1 MDREIIDD
9 EIRQMYEESGSP
21 PKILDESTI
30 KVPIRNLPLHKPI
43 LLEEGSSV
51 AQALDLMKKNRI
63 GCMLVVRN
71 GKLTGIFTERDVL
84 MKIVGTPLDLST
96 TPIETLMTRNPD
108 CLQPDDMIAFALN
121 RMHIGGFRHIPLVDE
136 NHKPVGIV
144 SVKDIVD
151 YLVDHFSEEV
161 LNLPPNPIRVTT
173 EREGA

>member
-1 MDREIIDD
+1 MDREIVD
-9 EIRQMYEESGSP
+9 EEIKQMYEESEGA
-21 PKILDESTI
+21 PKVLDENTI
-30 KVPIRNLPLHKPI
+30 KAPIRHLNLHKPI

-71 GKLTGIFTERDVL
+71 GKLTGIFTDRDVL
-84 MKIVGTPLDLST
+84 MKIAGTSLDLST
-96 TPIETLMTRNPD
+96 VRIETLMTPNPE
-108 CLQPDDMIAFALN
+108 CLQLEDMIAFALN

-136 NHKPVGIV
+136 EHKPVGIV

-151 YLVDHFSEEV
+151 YLVEHFSAEV
-161 LNLPPNPIRVTT
+161 LNLPPNPVRTTT